1 MKKNIHLIGVIFGTT
16 LFWVIL
22 NEKIEFL
29 NIVLGIV
36 ISIVVLIITDRFI
49 LKKPFSET
57 YRFNI
62 VFLVKFY
69 FYLIYKIFSSGFEI
83 LPIIIKGNENNVI
96 VDIKTELDNE
106 LYIVLLANAITL
118 TPGTITVE
126 NKGQNLKVLWIN
138 PTTEDSEEAG
148 KIIKANFESLLM
160 KASKKIF

>member
-1 MKKNIHLIGVIFGTT
+1 M
-16 LFWVIL
+16 
-22 NEKIEFL
+22 
-29 NIVLGIV
+29 
-36 ISIVVLIITDRFI
+36 
-49 LKKPFSET
+49 
-57 YRFNI
+57 
-62 VFLVKFY
+62 
-69 FYLIYKIFSSGFEI
+69 YKIFSSGFEI